1 MPTLEELENDVWGE
15 PEFDSYL
22 VLTCHTLRKKDLDQ
36 FTVEDLR
43 IMVGQG
49 ISLPILLP
57 RAIAALERDPMAEGD
72 FFPGDLLSSLIRPA
86 NWPGLAGATT
96 RITAVCER
104 ALDLL
109 AQLDNERLPDGR
121 SLNEHLTAKLRSEI
135 GAYLDAQA

>member
-1 MPTLEELENDVWGE
+1 MPTLEELESEVWGE
-15 PEFDSYL
+15 PEFDSSL
-22 VLTCHTLRKKDLDQ
+22 VLTCHALRKKDLDQ

-49 ISLPILLP
+49 VSMPILLP

-86 NWPGLAGATT
+86 NWPSLARAAA
-96 RITAVCER
+96 RIRAVCER

-109 AQLDNERLPDGR
+109 EQLNDERLPDGR
-121 SLNEHLTAKLRSEI
+121 YVYEQLAAKLRSEI